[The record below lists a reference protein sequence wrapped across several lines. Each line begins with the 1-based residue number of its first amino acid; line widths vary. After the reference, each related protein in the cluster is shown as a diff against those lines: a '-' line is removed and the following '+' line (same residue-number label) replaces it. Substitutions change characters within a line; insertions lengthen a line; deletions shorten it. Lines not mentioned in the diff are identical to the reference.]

1 MTYDQIAASYLLRGR
16 PIPAALLE
24 DARHALGEECPDCGH
39 TETESNGQREYRC
52 CSCDHRWGFECGE
65 RYGF

>member
-24 DARHALGEECPDCGH
+24 DARHALGEECPDCKSPFLVEKVTKQG
-39 TETESNGQREYRC
+39 TAIRC
-52 CSCDHRWGFECGE
+52 PVKGCGYKE
-65 RYGF
+65 ASE